1 MMTKVRRLALIQ
13 RLVRRGRI
21 ATQSE
26 FLRQLAGQGARVEQS
41 TLSRD
46 LAELRITK
54 RGGRYAM
61 VALSERA
68 EANLD
73 YARVVHSF
81 TTCGPHLMVLST
93 EVGQAQPVA
102 VWIDRQADP
111 VIIATLAGDDSIFI
125 ATKTRPAQ
133 VVALRRLTQWFGEKH
148 E

>member
-1 MMTKVRRLALIQ
+1 MMTKGQRLALIE
-13 RLVRRGRI
+13 RLVRRRPI

-26 FLRQLAGQGARVEQS
+26 LLRQLAGQGARVEQS

-46 LAELRITK
+46 LAELYITK
-54 RGGRYAM
+54 RGGRYAR
-61 VALSERA
+61 VAPPERT
-68 EANLD
+68 EVTLD

-81 TTCGPHLMVLST
+81 TPCGPHLMVLST

-102 VWIDRQADP
+102 VWIDRQSDP
-111 VIIATLAGDDSIFI
+111 AITATLAGDDSIFI
-125 ATKTRPAQ
+125 ATKTRRAQ